1 MKNNLWDRLDI
12 PVYQLLISSSS
23 VTEWNESTIGLNPI
37 DLSIQVVLPE
47 VDGRICTIPV
57 AFKNLTY
64 TDDELS
70 IAIYKTEPYEK
81 HIEWCSQWW

>member
-1 MKNNLWDRLDI
+1 MCIRDR
-12 PVYQLLISSSS
+12 S

-64 TDDELS
+64 TDNELS
-70 IAIYKTEPYEK
+70 IAVHKTEPYEI
-81 HIEWCSQWW
+81 HI